1 MAYIPKE
8 RNIFFNALYSFVNR
22 IEEEFARRSDVLVN
36 ISDEM
41 LTTYKKRPKN
51 CITIMNCSEDYM
63 TDKLKV
69 EQKGFKLLYTGHL
82 RKGRGLELLL
92 DMVKNLKDTQ
102 LIITGR
108 VEDKELLNDIEGLSN
123 IIYKGFLSHN
133 QVLDLEEGADAMIAL
148 YDLNLQAQNKYVM
161 GNKLFEAMMFGVPII
176 TNVAKEIVNETD
188 CGVIVD
194 YDDTEQIKQAITM
207 LKDSPELRKRLG
219 TNGRK
224 AFLKKYNWDI
234 MEQRL
239 YTVYD
244 NLFKLQS

>member
-63 TDKLKV
+63 TDRLKV

-176 TNVAKEIVNETD
+176 NNVAKEIVNEID

-194 YDDTEQIKQAITM
+194 YDDTEQIKQAIVM
-207 LKDSPELRKRLG
+207 LRDSPELRKRLG